1 MSASPYEQA
10 MEVEQTPQATIVR
23 FKRRTILEP
32 AAIQAIR
39 DRLLRLAGEEERR
52 TILVNFQGVESMTSA
67 MLGELVVLHRTL
79 SECGGRLAFCRVEP
93 FLMHVLKI
101 VKIPERIPIFDDE
114 TAALQA
120 LAGAASETPT
130 TEST

>member
-10 MEVEQTPQATIVR
+10 MEVEHTPQATIVR

-39 DRLLRLAGEEERR
+39 DRLLRLAGEEGRR
-52 TILVNFQGVESMTSA
+52 TILVNFQGVESLTSA
-67 MLGELVVLHRTL
+67 MLGELVALHRTL

-93 FLMHVLKI
+93 FLMHVFQI
-101 VKIPERIPIFDDE
+101 VKLPERIPIYEDE
-114 TAALQA
+114 ASAVQT
-120 LAGAASETPT
+120 LAGAVDGSNEPEA
-130 TEST
+130 